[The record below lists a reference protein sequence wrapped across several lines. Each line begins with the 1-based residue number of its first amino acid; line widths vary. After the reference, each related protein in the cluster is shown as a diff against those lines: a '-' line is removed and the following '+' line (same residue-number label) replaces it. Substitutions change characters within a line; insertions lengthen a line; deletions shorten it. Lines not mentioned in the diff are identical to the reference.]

1 MRLATTH
8 FHDPNGSGCPCCSE
22 KYAAMLDETPPWNP
36 PCERSTLRSV
46 RRNRLLGKSC
56 RCSV

>member
-22 KYAAMLDETPPWNP
+22 KYAAMRVLPASLHELT
-36 PCERSTLRSV
+36 
-46 RRNRLLGKSC
+46 
-56 RCSV
+56 